1 MTMLIAEDITVR
13 AGAQALVN
21 PVSLTL
27 NPGKAVTVLGE
38 SGSGKSLLAQAIL
51 GILPQGLEAAG
62 RLSVNDRPFDPARP
76 QANRALWGRHIAVLP
91 QEPWLALDPLM
102 PARKQVAEVYELL
115 RSDPQSGDR
124 AAADLADL
132 GLAGAEQKFPWELSG
147 GMAQRLAFA
156 AARAGGGAITVADEP
171 TKGLDA
177 GRRDDVLALLRRGID
192 DGGGLLT
199 ITHDLQLAA
208 GLGGEILVMRGGDVV
223 ERGPAERILS
233 EPEHPYTQAL
243 VASDPTTWPRRLAPA
258 AAAPLIRAQQLQV
271 SRNGRQLFAP
281 VSFELSAGQILGVFG
296 PSGCGKSSLGNALL
310 DLLPYTGSLWRD
322 PAAPKLAYQKLWQD
336 PPAAFPARITL
347 GQGLDDLIR
356 LHKIDKARI
365 PPLLDRLKLSPDL
378 LARFPN
384 SVSGGELQRIALLR
398 ALLLDPRF
406 LFADEPTSRL
416 DPMTQAQTIRLMLDI
431 AAEQGLA
438 IMIVSHDEALLSAI
452 CDRVIRLKGN

>member
-1 MTMLIAEDITVR
+1 MTMLIAEDVTVR
-13 AGAQALVN
+13 AGTQALVN

-27 NPGKAVTVLGE
+27 EAGKALTVLGE

-51 GILPQGLEAAG
+51 GILPEGLEAAG

-115 RSDPQSGDR
+115 QSDPQPGDR
-124 AAADLADL
+124 AGADLADL
-132 GLAGAEQKFPWELSG
+132 GLAGAERKFPWELSG

-177 GRRDDVLALLRRGID
+177 GRRDDVLALLRRGIA

-208 GLGGEILVMRGGDVV
+208 GLGGEILVMQGGDVV
-223 ERGPAERILS
+223 ERGPAEHILS
-233 EPEHPYTQAL
+233 QPEHPYTQAL
-243 VASDPTTWPRRLAPA
+243 VASDPTKWPRRLAPA
-258 AAAPLIRAQQLQV
+258 ESSPLIRAQQLQV
-271 SRNGRQLFAP
+271 SRNGRRLFAP
-281 VSFELSAGQILGVFG
+281 VSFDLSAGQILGVFG

-310 DLLPYTGSLWRD
+310 GLLPHTGSLWRD

-347 GQGLDDLIR
+347 GQGLNDLIR
-356 LHKIDKARI
+356 LHKIDRARI

-378 LARFPN
+378 LGRFPN

-398 ALLLDPRF
+398 ALLLDPVF

-416 DPMTQAQTIRLMLDI
+416 DPVTQAQTIRLMVDI
-431 AAEQGLA
+431 ATERGLA
-438 IMIVSHDEALLSAI
+438 IMVVSHDEALLSAI
-452 CDRVIRLKGN
+452 SDAVIRLQVT